1 MSSPAAVQ
9 QFDLI
14 TDDPRVDSEPGLIA
28 ELSEY
33 LRAARDLRGLM
44 TQSQA
49 KRILQVPS
57 GQISTWI
64 TRGRLSSRMVVGV
77 RMVSAAE
84 VVALL
89 KERQHEIRKS
99 GGRGVKAPSL
109 AELAQ
114 AAWEDMA
121 QDI

>member
-1 MSSPAAVQ
+1 MSTPAAAQ
-9 QFDLI
+9 QYDLI
-14 TDDPRVDSEPGLIA
+14 TDDPRVDSDSSFLA
-28 ELSEY
+28 ELGEY
-33 LRAARDLRGLM
+33 LRAARELRGLM

-84 VVALL
+84 VVALH

-99 GGRGVKAPSL
+99 GGRGIKAPSL

-121 QDI
+121 QDL